1 MKDPMAKRIIISII
15 ILTLLGIIGYEITS
29 LIDSVNE
36 RKGMAIASVAE
47 PLILQENSIQIS
59 DNKKDKEKKNEDK
72 NVENNENKK
81 EEKES
86 EHTASSPYYIKV
98 NRIANT
104 ITVYEKDKK
113 GKYTVPIRAMICTTG
128 YATPYGTYPLL
139 AKGNWWP
146 LYGDVYGQY
155 ASHIVGNIL
164 FHSVPYLERNNKAS
178 IEWWEYEKLRNNG
191 VNGVCKTNSCRCKMD
206 F

>member
-1 MKDPMAKRIIISII
+1 MKDPLAKRFIISII
-15 ILTLLGIIGYEITS
+15 VLTLVCVICYEITS
-29 LIDSVNE
+29 LIDSINE
-36 RKGMAIASVAE
+36 RKSMTLASMAE
-47 PLILQENSIQIS
+47 PLIIQENTIQNVS
-59 DNKKDKEKKNEDK
+59 KPKNENK
-72 NVENNENKK
+72 ANIIQNKENNENKE

-86 EHTASSPYYIKV
+86 EPTGSSPYYIKV

-104 ITVYEKDKK
+104 ITVYEKDEK
-113 GKYTVPIRAMICTTG
+113 GKYTIPIRAMICTTG

-164 FHSVPYLERNNKAS
+164 FHSVPYLEKNNKAS
-178 IEWWEYEKLRNNG
+178 IEWWEYDKLRNNSIYG
-191 VNGVCKTNSCRCKMD
+191 MR
-206 F
+206 

>member
-178 IEWWEYEKLRNNG
+178 IEWWEYDKLRNNG
-191 VNGVCKTNSCRCKMD
+191 VYGMCKTNSCRCKMD